1 MVYYLC
7 IKEAY
12 SMPKVDKKRIGLR
25 IDIELYDK
33 LELYAKSMSMS
44 VTQVILFLIAN
55 GLYTQE
61 LAKEIMKDNSI
72 KLLNDKVQEK

>member
-1 MVYYLC
+1 
-7 IKEAY
+7 
-12 SMPKVDKKRIGLR
+12 MPKVDKKRIGLR